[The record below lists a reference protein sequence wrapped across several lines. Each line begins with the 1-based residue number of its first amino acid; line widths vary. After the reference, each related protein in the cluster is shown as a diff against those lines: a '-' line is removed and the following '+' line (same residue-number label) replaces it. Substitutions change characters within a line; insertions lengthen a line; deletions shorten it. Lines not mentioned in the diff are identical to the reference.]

1 MIGLYVTVPIACFR
15 RGLAREYLETERLPP
30 PSTCYG
36 FLLSLVGE
44 TRRARH
50 VGCRVAPGLV
60 GQPSQSVVL
69 RTVWRCKDSNTWTGP
84 NGQTH
89 LVSSKDKKTFVK
101 WALEQGWPEPHF
113 GIGLGRGTNARPD
126 YQQLLTGV
134 EALIWCDSVDEL
146 RENGA
151 TLEERVATAMQ
162 TPHRVCRFGGL
173 SLGES
178 THLVDEVCL
187 IDDRTRARLQQGKV
201 RSFLL
206 HPTGRMT
213 LPVWVDHVGSAGT
226 RYVTGD
232 LVECDL
238 APPPI
243 ERMPQVR
250 PPD

>member
-173 SLGES
+173 SLGRKHAS
-178 THLVDEVCL
+178 CRRGMPHRRPHPRATATGKGTLVPAASNRPHDAPGL
-187 IDDRTRARLQQGKV
+187 
-201 RSFLL
+201 
-206 HPTGRMT
+206 
-213 LPVWVDHVGSAGT
+213 VDHVGSAGT